1 MVQRVKD
8 IWEAGADIPVK
19 VGHGGT
25 LDPLATGVMVIGVG
39 SGTKLLH
46 QKLGKTRK
54 SYSATAKLGEGT
66 NTLDNDPTNSEVI
79 STAPWEHVDLNLLQ
93 TIAAEQFHGSIEQT
107 PPLFSAIRLDGKRLY
122 DRARKDGATLDDVT
136 IKPRIVHVHHV
147 GINSVGADAIV
158 DEQLDL
164 PYF

>member
-1 MVQRVKD
+1 MAPSTDGSLSFFFLILFHIQN
-8 IWEAGADIPVK
+8 P
-19 VGHGGT
+19 
-25 LDPLATGVMVIGVG
+25 PLPF
-39 SGTKLLH
+39 
-46 QKLGKTRK
+46 QK
-54 SYSATAKLGEGT
+54 
-66 NTLDNDPTNSEVI
+66 DNDPTNSEVI

-107 PPLFSAIRLDGKRLY
+107 PPLFSAIRSDGKRLY

-164 PYF
+164 PYFGLHCEVGSGT